1 MPTETRQTERRQTE
15 KRHLLLLTIDAW
27 RADFLDTFL
36 GHPLVPALDRFA
48 DRSARFTRLS
58 ANGPW
63 TTPAMVSMLTGRPVL
78 EHGVHYA
85 WSTPDPGPS
94 LAGVL
99 AANGWRCPN
108 LCYLTRVANY
118 ANLGYAAADAPA
130 SPERDDPTLF
140 EALEA
145 VDSQP
150 VHLWYHYKY
159 VHLPYWATDEHRA
172 QFGVSEVPARLRESV
187 GTGFVV
193 PREDFTLDP
202 ADRGLVQ
209 RMYAACVRE
218 MSDWLDRVFDAIDAT
233 GQADRFTIVITAD
246 HGDEHLE
253 HGHVGHASTAH
264 HGRVWDEILRI
275 PCVVIDPR
283 INGPLTIDD
292 RIEGLDLFPTLL
304 RLMDVPVADHAGVD
318 FAPALLH
325 GRPVEADPDRIFVA
339 HSSRW
344 GYQTP
349 RAMDGQH
356 VVSLTDGR
364 IKYVREAY
372 DAPWDALFDLQSD
385 PGEQHPLNDPARL
398 ALWRASWRAA
408 TRR

>member
-1 MPTETRQTERRQTE
+1 MPTEQPQTE

-27 RADFLDTFL
+27 RADFLGTFL

-48 DRSARFTRLS
+48 DRSARFTQLS

-63 TTPAMVSMLTGRPVL
+63 TTPAMVSLLTGRPVL

-85 WSTPDPGPS
+85 WSTPPPGPS
-94 LAGVL
+94 LASTL
-99 AANGWRCPN
+99 SAHGWHCPN
-108 LCYLTRVANY
+108 LCYLTRVSNY
-118 ANLGYAAADAPA
+118 ANLGYDAADVPAP
-130 SPERDDPTLF
+130 PERDDPVLF
-140 EALEA
+140 DALSA
-145 VDSQP
+145 VGSEP
-150 VHLWYHYKY
+150 LHLWYHYKF
-159 VHLPYWATDEHRA
+159 VHLPYWAPDKYRA
-172 QFGVSEVPARLRESV
+172 QFGVHDVPPRLRESV
-187 GTGFVV
+187 GSGFIV

-202 ADRGLVQ
+202 ADRPLVQ

-218 MSDWLDRVFDAIDAT
+218 MSDWLARVFEAVDAT

-283 INGPLTIDD
+283 ITGPLTIDD

-304 RLMDVPVADHAGVD
+304 GLMDVPVPDCPGAD
-318 FAPALLH
+318 FSPALLD
-325 GRPVEADPDRIFVA
+325 GQKVNADPDRIFVA

-344 GYQTP
+344 GYRTP
-349 RAMDGQH
+349 RAMAGQH
-356 VVSLTDGR
+356 VVSLSDGR
-364 IKYVREAY
+364 FKYVREAY
-372 DAPWDALFDLQSD
+372 DTPWDAVFDLHAD
-385 PGEQHPLNDPARL
+385 PHEQTPLNDAERL
-398 ALWRASWRAA
+398 AHWRALAA
-408 TRR
+408 LHTQ